1 MGFGKAGLLVRIW
14 RAKHE
19 IEVSKQWFLSRTIWI
34 NLITLIL
41 DAADMLGG
49 IQVSASGT
57 EIDNIAVAAIAVIN
71 IYLRFATTTAVTV
84 KKPADQK
91 QMKG

>member
-1 MGFGKAGLLVRIW
+1 MGKAGLLVRIW
-14 RAKHE
+14 RAKNE
-19 IEVSKQWFLSRTIWI
+19 ISESKQWFLSRTIWI

-57 EIDNIAVAAIAVIN
+57 EIDNIAVAAIAVVN
-71 IYLRFATTTAVTV
+71 IYLRFATTTAVSV
-84 KKPADQK
+84 KKAQWQQK
-91 QMKG
+91 G